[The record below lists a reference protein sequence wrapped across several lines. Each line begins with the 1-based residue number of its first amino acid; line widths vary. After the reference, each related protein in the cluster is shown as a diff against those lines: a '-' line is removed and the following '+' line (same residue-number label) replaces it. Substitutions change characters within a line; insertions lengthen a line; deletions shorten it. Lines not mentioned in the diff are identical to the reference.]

1 MNNTF
6 SRIIYLIEYG
16 TILFCHFVSWCK
28 SFVGDDSQDE
38 SSAEDRCDDA
48 KGPPG
53 SVRLKSTETHC
64 C

>member
-1 MNNTF
+1 M
-6 SRIIYLIEYG
+6 EQ

-38 SSAEDRCDDA
+38 SSEEDRCDDA